1 MHGTVSFLGLYNYDN
16 SIFDDLQVPA
26 GVDKTLVQNTLM
38 METADLEVL
47 QPDPVIMRQ
56 VLGWFSQRRL
66 DAWTR
71 VYTALSSKYQADTD
85 VDVTETRTPDLSYKE
100 TRTPDLSYKE
110 TRTPDLTTT
119 GQNTGADTTTTKR
132 AGFNAGN
139 LETAEQMETSLGTG
153 NTIHSTGNETT
164 DRTETG
170 NETTDRTET
179 GSETKTTTGRH
190 QAAQDLISK
199 EMQLAMTDTVE
210 YIVKDIRRNFC
221 LLVY

>member
-26 GVDKTLVQNTLM
+26 RVDKTLVQNTLM
-38 METADLEVL
+38 METAELEVM

-56 VLGWFSQRRL
+56 VLGWFSKRRL

-85 VDVTETRTPDLSYKE
+85 VEVTETRTPNLSYN
-100 TRTPDLSYKE
+100 E

-119 GQNTGADTTTTKR
+119 GQNNGADTTTTKR

-170 NETTDRTET
+170 
-179 GSETKTTTGRH
+179 SETKTTTGRH

-199 EMQLAMTDTVE
+199 ELQLAMTDTVE

>member
-1 MHGTVSFLGLYNYDN
+1 MHATVSFLGLYNYDN
-16 SIFDDLQVPA
+16 TIFDELQVPA

-38 METADLEVL
+38 METADLEVM
-47 QPDPVIMRQ
+47 QPDPVIMRP

-85 VDVTETRTPDLSYKE
+85 VEVTETRTPDLSYNE
-100 TRTPDLSYKE
+100 TRTPN
-110 TRTPDLTTT
+110 LTTT
-119 GQNTGADTTTTKR
+119 GQNNGADTTTTKR
-132 AGFNAGN
+132 AGFNSGN

-170 NETTDRTET
+170 
-179 GSETKTTTGRH
+179 SETKTTTGRH

-199 EMQLAMTDTVE
+199 ELQLAMTDTVE

>member
-1 MHGTVSFLGLYNYDN
+1 MHGTVSFLGLYNYDRT
-16 SIFDDLQVPA
+16 IFDDLTVPA
-26 GVDKTLVQNTLM
+26 GIDKTIVQNTLM
-38 METADLEVL
+38 METADLEVM

-85 VDVTETRTPDLSYKE
+85 VEVTETRTPDLSYN
-100 TRTPDLSYKE
+100 E

-170 NETTDRTET
+170 
-179 GSETKTTTGRH
+179 SETKTTTGSH

-199 EMQLAMTDTVE
+199 ELQLAMTDTVE

>member
-1 MHGTVSFLGLYNYDN
+1 MHATVSFLGLYNYDPTV
-16 SIFDDLQVPA
+16 FDDLTVPA
-26 GVDKTLVQNTLM
+26 GIDKTLVQNTLM

-85 VDVTETRTPDLSYKE
+85 VEVTETRNPNLSYN
-100 TRTPDLSYKE
+100 E

-170 NETTDRTET
+170 
-179 GSETKTTTGRH
+179 SETKTTTGRH
-190 QAAQDLISK
+190 QAAQDLIAK
-199 EMQLAMTDTVE
+199 ELQLSMTDTVE

>member
-16 SIFDDLQVPA
+16 TIFDALEVPA
-26 GVDKTLVQNTLM
+26 GIDKTLVQNTLM

-85 VDVTETRTPDLSYKE
+85 VEVTETRTPDLSYN
-100 TRTPDLSYKE
+100 E

-170 NETTDRTET
+170 
-179 GSETKTTTGRH
+179 SETKTTTGRH

-199 EMQLAMTDTVE
+199 ELQLAMTDTVE

>member
-1 MHGTVSFLGLYNYDN
+1 MHGTVSFLGLYNYDPTV
-16 SIFDDLQVPA
+16 FDDLQVPA
-26 GVDKTLVQNTLM
+26 GIDKTLVQNTLM
-38 METADLEVL
+38 METADLEVM
-47 QPDPVIMRQ
+47 QPDPVIIRQ

-85 VDVTETRTPDLSYKE
+85 VEVTETRNPNLSYN
-100 TRTPDLSYKE
+100 E

-170 NETTDRTET
+170 
-179 GSETKTTTGRH
+179 SETKTTTGRH

-199 EMQLAMTDTVE
+199 ELQLAMTDTVE

>member
-1 MHGTVSFLGLYNYDN
+1 MHGTVSFLGLYNYDRT
-16 SIFDDLQVPA
+16 IFDDLTVPA
-26 GVDKTLVQNTLM
+26 GIDKNLVQNTLM

-85 VDVTETRTPDLSYKE
+85 VEVTETRTPDLSYN
-100 TRTPDLSYKE
+100 E

-170 NETTDRTET
+170 
-179 GSETKTTTGRH
+179 SETKTTTGRH

-199 EMQLAMTDTVE
+199 ELQLAITDTVE

>member
-1 MHGTVSFLGLYNYDN
+1 MHATVSFLGLYNYDN

-38 METADLEVL
+38 METAELEVL

-71 VYTALSSKYQADTD
+71 VYTALSSKYKADTD
-85 VDVTETRTPDLSYKE
+85 VEVTETRTPDLSYNE
-100 TRTPDLSYKE
+100 TRTL
-110 TRTPDLTTT
+110 DLTTT
-119 GQNTGADTTTTKR
+119 GQNNGADTTTTKR

-153 NTIHSTGNETT
+153 NIIHS
-164 DRTETG
+164 TG

-190 QAAQDLISK
+190 QAAQDLIAK
-199 EMQLAMTDTVE
+199 ELQLAMTDTAE

>member
-1 MHGTVSFLGLYNYDN
+1 MHGTVSFLGLYNYDRT
-16 SIFDDLQVPA
+16 IFDDLTVPA
-26 GVDKTLVQNTLM
+26 GIDKTIVQNTLM

-56 VLGWFSQRRL
+56 VLGLFSQRRL

-85 VDVTETRTPDLSYKE
+85 VEVTETRNPNLSYN
-100 TRTPDLSYKE
+100 E

-170 NETTDRTET
+170 
-179 GSETKTTTGRH
+179 SETKTTTGRH

-199 EMQLAMTDTVE
+199 ELQLAMTDTVE

>member
-1 MHGTVSFLGLYNYDN
+1 MHGTVSFLGLYNYDRT
-16 SIFDDLQVPA
+16 IFDDLTVPA
-26 GVDKTLVQNTLM
+26 GIDKNLVQNTLM

-85 VDVTETRTPDLSYKE
+85 VEVTETRTPNLSYN
-100 TRTPDLSYKE
+100 E

-170 NETTDRTET
+170 
-179 GSETKTTTGRH
+179 SETKTTTGRH
-190 QAAQDLISK
+190 QAAQDLIAK
-199 EMQLAMTDTVE
+199 ELQLAMTDTVE